1 MRESDEVKLVV
12 AVVDRGRGAHVVD
25 VCRECGLPFDFL
37 CMARGTANSKVLD
50 YLGLSET
57 LKDMVFAFARAC
69 DVKSVFAAVDE
80 RLGLSHPGRG
90 ILFSV
95 PLTGASGKLHQALSS
110 DSARCDA
117 PDKVEAPVKASSDFD
132 MIVAVIDHGNE
143 DVVMDAA
150 CSCGARGGTV
160 VHGRRMGAEA
170 GDSLLGMSFDIEK
183 DVVVIL
189 VPHVQKMDVMR
200 AVNKAAGPATP
211 CHGVLFS
218 VPVDDALGL
227 RCAPG
232 SDAQAEGDCRP
243 YAESSGV
250 QCCGDL
256 DEDADG
262 SQR

>member
-1 MRESDEVKLVV
+1 MGESDEVKLVV
-12 AVVDRGRGAHVVD
+12 AIVDRGRGARVVD
-25 VCRECGLPFDFL
+25 VYRECRLPFDFQ

-57 LKDMVFAFARAC
+57 LKDMVFGFARAC
-69 DVKSVFAAVDE
+69 DVKAVFKAVDE

-110 DSARCDA
+110 DSAPCGA
-117 PDKVEAPVKASSDFD
+117 PDKAEATVKTSSDFD

-160 VHGRRMGAEA
+160 IHGRRMGVET

-183 DVVVIL
+183 DVLIIL

-218 VPVDDALGL
+218 VPVDDAIGL
-227 RCAPG
+227 RCAQGCTSP
-232 SDAQAEGDCRP
+232 AEDDCHP
-243 YAESSGV
+243 YAESSCV
-250 QCCGDL
+250 ECCGG
-256 DEDADG
+256 ADG
-262 SQR
+262 DEGAGR